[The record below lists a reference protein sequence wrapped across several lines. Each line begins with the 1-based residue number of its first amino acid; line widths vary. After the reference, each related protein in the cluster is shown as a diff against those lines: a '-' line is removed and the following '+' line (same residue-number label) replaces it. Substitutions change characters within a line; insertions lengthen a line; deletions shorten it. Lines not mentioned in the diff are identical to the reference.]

1 MYANQGTL
9 ADPGKRMGKAYR
21 SPLIKRLLSD
31 WQLYVLLSIPLVFLL
46 IFSYWPMY
54 GVLISFE
61 RFSPVR
67 GVWGSKWIGLEN
79 FVRFFT
85 TPSAVNTVKNTV
97 FISLYSLIAG
107 IPFPILLAILLNE
120 CRNVRFKKSI
130 QMITYAPY
138 FISTVVMVSIILQL
152 LDLKNGVA
160 NNLIRAIGLT
170 PIDFMAKEGMFRSI
184 YVWSGI
190 WQVTGFSAIIYIAA
204 LTSIDQ
210 SLYEA
215 ATIDGAN
222 RLQKIWFI
230 DLPFIVPTFTIMFI
244 LSCGSIMSVG
254 FEKIYLM
261 QNTANMGVS
270 EVLSTYTYKMGLIN
284 LDYGYS
290 AAVGLFNSVVNTVF
304 IVVVNR
310 IARRTSEIS
319 LW

>member
-1 MYANQGTL
+1 MNTNQGSL
-9 ADPGKRMGKAYR
+9 ASPVKPMGITPR
-21 SPLIKRLLSD
+21 SPLVKRLLSD
-31 WQLYVLLSIPLVFLL
+31 WQLYVLLAIPLAFLVL
-46 IFSYWPMY
+46 FSYWPMY

-67 GVWGSKWIGLEN
+67 GVWGSKWIGFEN
-79 FVRFFT
+79 FIRFFT
-85 TPSAVNTVKNTV
+85 TPSAVDTVRNTVM
-97 FISLYSLIAG
+97 ISLYSLIAG

-120 CRNVRFKKSI
+120 CHSIKFKKTV

-152 LDLKNGVA
+152 LDLKNGIV
-160 NNLIRAIGLT
+160 NNLIREIGFA
-170 PIDFMAKEGMFRSI
+170 PVDFMAKEGLFRSI

-190 WQVTGFSAIIYIAA
+190 WQGTGFSAIIYIAV
-204 LTSIDQ
+204 LTNIDQ

-215 ATIDGAN
+215 SIIDGAN

-230 DLPFIVPTFTIMFI
+230 DLPFILPTFTIMFI

-261 QNTANMGVS
+261 QNPANMGIS

-290 AAVGLFNSVVNTVF
+290 SAVGFFNSIVNTVF
-304 IVVVNR
+304 IAAVNW
-310 IARRTSEIS
+310 IARRTGEVS